1 MKLSL
6 YNSLL
11 TGKRTVLVATIGKI
25 GKSDYREIQIIREMG
40 KFHFRITDG
49 YTFLVVKNGFTQGLK
64 SVLNIAEGYA
74 RLSIEKKGA

>member
-1 MKLSL
+1 MKLST

-11 TGKRTVLVATIGKI
+11 TGKRTVLVATIGKT
-25 GKSDYREIQIIREMG
+25 GKPDYREIQVIREMN

-49 YTFLVVKNGFTQGLK
+49 YTFLVVKGGFTQGLK

-74 RLSIEKKGA
+74 LQSIKGV